1 MLSELEEN
9 LTALSKEEKINEKIL
24 VVYLKA
30 TISLRAKEK
39 LKKILSD
46 PAINIRFFAKRALLE
61 LETN

>member
-1 MLSELEEN
+1 LLSELEEN

-24 VVYLKA
+24 AAYLKA

-39 LKKILSD
+39 LKKILND
-46 PAINIRFFAKRALLE
+46 PAINIRFFAKRTLLE